1 MDEFG
6 IIRRYFSP
14 LTKGFSGALGLGD
27 DAALLDVP
35 AGMQLVITKDAICE
49 GVHFRGDEPPALI
62 AQKLLRTNLS
72 DLAAKGAKPW
82 CYFLAVSLPKGTT
95 EQFVADFARGLA
107 KDQKEFGI
115 HLAGGD
121 TTSTLGPMA
130 FSLTALGLVAKGKM
144 LRRTGAKAGDL
155 LCVSGTIG
163 DAALGLLKPDNRT
176 LNARYLLPQPRVE
189 LGLALQNIAS
199 ACMDISDGLVQDA
212 GHLCDASGCAAIIE
226 APSVPLSSAARKIL
240 KSQPEL
246 MHTIFTGGDDYELL
260 FTVPKKNLAKLKRL
274 KGVSVIG
281 QIKAGKGVNVLDA
294 KGTKVS
300 FLRSGYRHFS

>member
-35 AGMQLVITKDAICE
+35 AGMQLVVTKDAICE

-72 DLAAKGAKPW
+72 DLAAKGAQPW

-107 KDQKEFGI
+107 KDQKQFGI
-115 HLAGGD
+115 RLAGGD
-121 TTSTLGPMA
+121 TTSTPGPMV

-144 LRRTGAKAGDL
+144 LRRNSAKAGDL
-155 LCVSGTIG
+155 LCVSGMVG
-163 DAALGLLKPDNRT
+163 DAALGLLKPENRT

-199 ACMDISDGLVQDA
+199 ACMDMSDGLVQDA
-212 GHLCDASGCAAIIE
+212 EHLCSASKCSAIIDVTK
-226 APSVPLSSAARKIL
+226 VPLSSAARKIL
-240 KSQPEL
+240 KSRPEL
-246 MHTIFTGGDDYELL
+246 MHTILTGGDDYELL
-260 FTVPKKNLAKLKRL
+260 FTVPTKNLAKLKRL

-294 KGTKVS
+294 KGAKMS
-300 FLRSGYRHFS
+300 FLRSGYRHF